1 MPLVTAK
8 EIMER
13 ADRDGYAIGAFNVDS
28 LESVEAVVDAAEAER
43 SPVIIAV
50 GQGALAQARLP
61 VIADMVKSIA
71 RNTHVP
77 AALHLDHGTSFEQAV
92 QCIREGF
99 TSIMIDGS
107 RLPFE
112 ENVRLVARVVAV
124 ADAVGVPVEGEL
136 GQIGGTEDLLEVS
149 DDMAGLTD
157 PETVA
162 PFVTQTGVTSL
173 AVSIGTAHGLYKRE
187 PKLRFDLLEQINR
200 LTPAMLVLHGGSGV
214 PDEAI
219 RRAISLGINKINVA
233 TELRVAYTKAAI
245 QVIQPEQGNQ
255 PKVMAA
261 GRAAMREVVRQK
273 MRLFGSSGKA

>member
-157 PETVA
+157 PETVV

-187 PKLRFDLLEQINR
+187 PKLRFDLLERINR

>member
-1 MPLVTAK
+1 VPLVTAK

-13 ADRDGYAIGAFNVDS
+13 ADRDGYAIGAFNVES
-28 LESVEAVVDAAEAER
+28 LESVEAVIDAAEAER

-71 RNTHVP
+71 RSTNVP

-112 ENVRLVARVVAV
+112 ENVRLVAKVVAV
-124 ADAVGVPVEGEL
+124 ADTVGVPVEGEL

-149 DDMAGLTD
+149 DEMAGLTD
-157 PETVA
+157 PETVV

-173 AVSIGTAHGLYKRE
+173 AISIGTAHGLYKRE
-187 PKLRFDLLEQINR
+187 PRLRFDLLEQINR
-200 LTPAMLVLHGGSGV
+200 LTPTLLVLHGGSGV

-245 QVIQPEQGNQ
+245 QVIKPEEGNL

-261 GRAAMREVVRQK
+261 GRAAMREVVRGK

>member
-13 ADRDGYAIGAFNVDS
+13 ADRDGYAIGAFNVES
-28 LESVEAVVDAAEAER
+28 LESVEAVIDAAEAER

-71 RNTHVP
+71 RSTNVP

-112 ENVRLVARVVAV
+112 ENVRLVAKVVAV
-124 ADAVGVPVEGEL
+124 ADTVGVPVEGEL

-149 DDMAGLTD
+149 DEMAGLTD
-157 PETVA
+157 PETVV

-173 AVSIGTAHGLYKRE
+173 AISIGTAHGLYKRE
-187 PKLRFDLLEQINR
+187 PRLRFDLLEQINR
-200 LTPAMLVLHGGSGV
+200 LTPTLLVLHGGSGV

-245 QVIQPEQGNQ
+245 QVIKPEEGNL

-261 GRAAMREVVRQK
+261 GRAAMREVVRGK

>member
-157 PETVA
+157 PETVV